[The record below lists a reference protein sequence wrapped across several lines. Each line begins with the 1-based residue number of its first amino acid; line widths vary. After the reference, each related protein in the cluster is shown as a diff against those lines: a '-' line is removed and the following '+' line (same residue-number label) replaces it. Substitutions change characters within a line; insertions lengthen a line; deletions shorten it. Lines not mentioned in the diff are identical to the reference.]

1 MKDPTCA
8 VFFKSRGFEDIKYDI
23 PMCQNKNTQLH
34 QHTNTSTKC
43 WKDNGTN
50 DNRTKKNNNVI
61 DQRQHNK
68 RKRIQRQRMF
78 AKKRRRKNH
87 YNILDKKK
95 LFYFQGS
102 ESDRPTCQGV
112 LGLSFIYT

>member
-1 MKDPTCA
+1 MNVYKQHYS
-8 VFFKSRGFEDIKYDI
+8 KSDKSEKVAAD
-23 PMCQNKNTQLH
+23 M
-34 QHTNTSTKC
+34 
-43 WKDNGTN
+43 
-50 DNRTKKNNNVI
+50 NVV

-95 LFYFQGS
+95 QFYFQGS

>member
-1 MKDPTCA
+1 MNVYKQHYS
-8 VFFKSRGFEDIKYDI
+8 KSDKSEKVAAD
-23 PMCQNKNTQLH
+23 M
-34 QHTNTSTKC
+34 
-43 WKDNGTN
+43 
-50 DNRTKKNNNVI
+50 NVV

-78 AKKRRRKNH
+78 AKKRKKIH

-95 LFYFQGS
+95 QFYFQGS

-112 LGLSFIYT
+112 LGLSFIYTWNVLLNLRQFRLMQGCVCEP